1 MAGQVQRHHVGRRLV
16 AVTPQRRD
24 GNPALELGHALI
36 GSAQAAAAFQ
46 GTHGHRDLSGFEA
59 GDHRRHA
66 LGIRIGTVRQQ
77 RAVQGHEFVGGL
89 RAVAEQRFAVPGG
102 GIHLQQHVRELYAAD
117 EVTDGLARAHWL
129 GLIRQC
135 RDRRQVEHA
144 VGADLDLAAP
154 LGLCHRGHAGHQVGQ
169 QRLQERDR

>member
-1 MAGQVQRHHVGRRLV
+1 MRLRGSTRAFHRWRDRSSGHHVGRRLV

-77 RAVQGHEFVGGL
+77 RAVQGQEFVGGL

-117 EVTDGLARAHWL
+117 EVATRPALIEPSGATAGLSPR
-129 GLIRQC
+129 C
-135 RDRRQVEHA
+135 
-144 VGADLDLAAP
+144 
-154 LGLCHRGHAGHQVGQ
+154 
-169 QRLQERDR
+169 